1 MPMNVRI
8 EEGWKKVLAPE
19 FDKFYFETL
28 TDFVRK
34 QYQQGSLGLLIAA
47 LSIGYAS

>member
-1 MPMNVRI
+1 MNVRI

-34 QYQQGSLGLLIAA
+34 QYRLKLRPRCGLSPRSTDL
-47 LSIGYAS
+47 

>member
-1 MPMNVRI
+1 MNVRI

-34 QYQQGSLGLLIAA
+34 QYRQGAA
-47 LSIGYAS
+47 